1 MRYILT
7 DELAKK
13 NEIIEGYREECIP
26 FIDWDKM
33 VGGYRTVVDNAPDD
47 IKSKWKE
54 LIEFENEVE
63 KIIGYGDEI

>member
-13 NEIIEGYREECIP
+13 NEIIEDYREECIP

-33 VGGYRTVVDNAPDD
+33 VEGYRTVVDNAPED
-47 IKSKWKE
+47 IKRKWKE
-54 LIEFENEVE
+54 LIEFEKEVE